1 MGQGQGPPEQP
12 GATHSPQGEHG
23 EDCED
28 GRSAPL
34 TLTQPD
40 PAQRLGDDHPE
51 RSEAS
56 TGRGSTLPAGE
67 AEGARGGKPLALTS
81 NFGPSGPSEIPRSGQ
96 AFLDTKNIACYP
108 PKTTLGFYPREVSFW
123 GDIR

>member
-1 MGQGQGPPEQP
+1 MGRPEQP

-67 AEGARGGKPLALTS
+67 AEGARGG
-81 NFGPSGPSEIPRSGQ
+81 NPRPYIELRAIRPVRNPAKGQ

-123 GDIR
+123 VI

>member
-56 TGRGSTLPAGE
+56 TGRGSTPARRRGGGSARGETPRPYIELRAIRPVRNPAKRASVFGYQKHSLLPA
-67 AEGARGGKPLALTS
+67 
-81 NFGPSGPSEIPRSGQ
+81 
-96 AFLDTKNIACYP
+96 
-108 PKTTLGFYPREVSFW
+108 
-123 GDIR
+123 

>member
-1 MGQGQGPPEQP
+1 M
-12 GATHSPQGEHG
+12 
-23 EDCED
+23 
-28 GRSAPL
+28 

-67 AEGARGGKPLALTS
+67 AEEREGETLALTS
-81 NFGPSGPSEIPRSGQ
+81 NFGPSGPSEIREAGKRFGYQ
-96 AFLDTKNIACYP
+96 NMACYP
-108 PKTTLGFYPREVSFW
+108 PKTTLGFYPQKSEFW

>member
-1 MGQGQGPPEQP
+1 M
-12 GATHSPQGEHG
+12 ARIAK
-23 EDCED
+23 D

-56 TGRGSTLPAGE
+56 TGRGSTLPAGRRRE
-67 AEGARGGKPLALTS
+67 REET
-81 NFGPSGPSEIPRSGQ
+81 PRPYIELRAIRPVRNPAKRQ
-96 AFLDTKNIACYP
+96 AFWIQKHGLLPA
-108 PKTTLGFYPREVSFW
+108 
-123 GDIR
+123 